1 MTDKEVYDFLKE
13 SKHSKQYFSLLGP
26 DSKDF
31 GAFKYIIE
39 NKPKFV
45 LEYGGGRSTW
55 VLTLLINELNYGG
68 KIVGIENQ
76 EFWYNDHVNKGL
88 NEFDNIILIEEYE
101 IDDDKF
107 TYVHDMEPYKDVDFV
122 IIDGPDY
129 RLYGDKLGITTNLE
143 LLVNYTNKKIPYFID
158 GRSGTVE
165 YYQSIGYEDYMI
177 EDRLMNI

>member
-1 MTDKEVYDFLKE
+1 MTDKQVYDFLKE
-13 SKHSKQYFSLLGP
+13 SKHSKQYFDILGP

-31 GAFKYIIE
+31 GAIKYIIE

-45 LEYGGGRSTW
+45 LEYGGGKSTW

-76 EFWYNDHVNKGL
+76 EFWYNDHVSKGL
-88 NEFDNIILIEEYE
+88 NEFDNIILIEEYK

-122 IIDGPDY
+122 MIDGPDF
-129 RLYGDKLGITTNLE
+129 RLYGDRLGVTDNLE
-143 LLVNYTNKKIPYFID
+143 ILVNYTGKKIPYFID